1 MHTFDPSTQEAE
13 TGESLKVQGQPTL
26 QSELQDIQD
35 YTEKPCFEK
44 IKKKKKKGFIFVCV
58 CSPAGA
64 TSLLVV
70 QFPGQSTLHG
80 ERVLAA
86 CQLPWQIKLQTDG
99 KQCSLQES
107 TQV

>member
-44 IKKKKKKGFIFVCV
+44 IKKKKKKGFYICVCV
-58 CSPAGA
+58 QPSWGHLPARRA
-64 TSLLVV
+64 V
-70 QFPGQSTLHG
+70 
-80 ERVLAA
+80 
-86 CQLPWQIKLQTDG
+86 PWPINP
-99 KQCSLQES
+99 SR
-107 TQV
+107 